1 MNSILSFNVWLL
13 WLFIYMYNLMN
24 TIIESV
30 LKLGLFR
37 VCVGF
42 SSGNVW
48 EEKTLS
54 NVWKPFSPLCGLKC
68 WSSCLRG
75 CSVTWVTCIWHF
87 FTVFKRGVCCWG
99 QMRWCMRRQQSGF
112 LFCIF
117 VVRLQKFLLFGYRNL
132 CSLATEKVV
141 VWL

>member
-1 MNSILSFNVWLL
+1 MRFFILYGIKIHCIIVLNHCKMNSILSFNVWLL
-13 WLFIYMYNLMN
+13 WLIYMYNLMY

-68 WSSCLRG
+68 WSSCLSG
-75 CSVTWVTCIWHF
+75 DAMSYGSH
-87 FTVFKRGVCCWG
+87 VFDISPLSLKGG
-99 QMRWCMRRQQSGF
+99 
-112 LFCIF
+112 F
-117 VVRLQKFLLFGYRNL
+117 VVRVRCGDVWEDSRAVSYFVFL
-132 CSLATEKVV
+132 
-141 VWL
+141 